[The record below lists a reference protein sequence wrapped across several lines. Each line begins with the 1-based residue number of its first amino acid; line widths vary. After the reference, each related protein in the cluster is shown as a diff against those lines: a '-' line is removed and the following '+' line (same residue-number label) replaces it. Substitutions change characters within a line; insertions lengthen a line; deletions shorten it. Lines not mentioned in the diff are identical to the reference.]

1 MKAAIGAR
9 MRNLERHAKLASREL
24 ISTADNYWP
33 FQIGSRYA
41 SLSRSRATLASFA
54 STISCR
60 DRMDSRFR
68 LQALGVPVVDL
79 GAGGAADADVGTRPV
94 VALDES
100 QYA

>member
-1 MKAAIGAR
+1 M
-9 MRNLERHAKLASREL
+9 NPHL
-24 ISTADNYWP
+24 
-33 FQIGSRYA
+33 
-41 SLSRSRATLASFA
+41 
-54 STISCR
+54 
-60 DRMDSRFR
+60 R